1 MIPFSDSCSEL
12 YPSAARACSKCGTE
26 FKRKRKSMEDRVPK
40 GKTNVSDQKEIIHG
54 RVTYLC
60 FSLFIIINQKII

>member
-1 MIPFSDSCSEL
+1 
-12 YPSAARACSKCGTE
+12 
-26 FKRKRKSMEDRVPK
+26 MEDRVPK

-60 FSLFIIINQKII
+60 FSLFIIINQKIILRVDFFKNLENNYYFSYQGLDNVFTRLQL